1 MGRPSQNL
9 PVLPAPAAA
18 PVKFAD
24 TAPGKAAR
32 HYWRHRAAYA
42 PVTGAAVLFA
52 AGCEAHRV
60 TGVTDALGLGAA
72 TAAALGGH
80 AAHRLWRKRN
90 GRPLANAHRLYQA
103 ALASSSITYLACAS
117 AVSPLHESMLILFG
131 TLTAPLSLAWWLRRL
146 VPAAPAAPAAA
157 ETQPSAGE
165 QQDPADPRDAFTR
178 LIADVWEEGFACEGG
193 QFPRT
198 ALDQIERLSDT
209 GGFAF
214 AATVRFNL
222 GKGPV
227 RQRPAMLIEH
237 TDLIAQAYTGVGDG
251 RAAIHP
257 ANVIAQPR
265 PDGTARLYVFER
277 NPLQATARLERVAQP
292 GSFTHPQLARTV
304 TGEYQP
310 YRVWIDG
317 FGSPHRVAVGS
328 TGSGKSQLARTLLT
342 LDMHTTDEHGRPVVA
357 PWVLDPHAGA
367 SYAGW
372 LDKLD
377 LFARPLP
384 IEDLYVQIRLSLE
397 AMVQVLRTRVGQ
409 MAAEGI
415 DLIRPTFERPLVSG
429 YIDEVPTLMRRDK
442 KILGLLEELAE
453 GGRKAAVR
461 LTVLSISVAE
471 DVLTSHTLRD
481 ALVSGDKFLL
491 RGGSLAT
498 KLNMAP
504 GVAGVDP
511 RGLQAHFADGSPT
524 GGLGYRASGGD
535 EVGQPIRF
543 VQSDARWLATG
554 RSAHVEQAAAL
565 RELFAR
571 QLRDPALVAANTRAA
586 APQPAPEHAA
596 PAANASATPIT
607 VKTKPARGE
616 TWPRVEQF
624 LEFTGD
630 PQRVCDIAAA
640 VGATDTAVIN
650 ALQRNGAV
658 QEPGT
663 GRWTL
668 AKYLAPAA
676 QRNGATVLDGAA
688 A

>member
-9 PVLPAPAAA
+9 PVLASNPPA
-18 PVKFAD
+18 PVKLAD

-32 HYWRHRAAYA
+32 HYWHNRAAYA

-60 TGVTDALGLGAA
+60 TAAADTLGIGAA
-72 TAAALGGH
+72 AAAALTGH
-80 AAHRLWRKRN
+80 VAHRVWRKRN
-90 GRPLANAHRLYQA
+90 GRPLVNAHRLYQA
-103 ALASSSITYLACAS
+103 ALASSSITYLAAAS
-117 AVSPLHESMLILFG
+117 AISPMQQGMLILYG
-131 TLTAPLSLAWWLRRL
+131 ALAAPLALGWWLRRL
-146 VPAAPAAPAAA
+146 VPAPQAPAAA
-157 ETQPSAGE
+157 PAQAPPEEPQA
-165 QQDPADPRDAFTR
+165 PADPRDAFTR
-178 LIADVWEEGFACEGG
+178 LIADVWDEGFACPDG

-198 ALDQIERLSDT
+198 ALDQIERLDAA

-214 AATVRFNL
+214 TATVHFNR
-222 GKGPV
+222 GKGPI
-227 RQRPAMLIEH
+227 RHRPTMLIEH

-251 RAAIHP
+251 GAPIHP

-277 NPLQATARLERVAQP
+277 NPLQTPARLDAVAQP

-304 TGEYQP
+304 TGDFQP
-310 YRVWIDG
+310 YRVWVDG
-317 FGSPHRVAVGS
+317 FGSPHRVLVGS

-342 LDMHTTDEHGRPVVA
+342 LDMHTTDAQGRPIVA
-357 PWVLDPHAGA
+357 PLVLDPHAGA

-372 LDKLD
+372 LDKVD

-384 IEDLYVQIRLSLE
+384 IEDLYVQIRLALQ
-397 AMVQVLRTRVGQ
+397 AMVDVLRMRVGQ

-415 DLIRPTFERPLVSG
+415 DLIRPTFERPLMSG

-442 KILGLLEELAE
+442 KILPLLEEIAE

-461 LTVLSISVAE
+461 LTVMSISVAE

-498 KLNMAP
+498 KLNLAP

-524 GGLGYRASGGD
+524 GGLGYWASGGD
-535 EVGQPIRF
+535 EAGQPIRF
-543 VQSDARWLATG
+543 AQSGARWLATG
-554 RSAHVEQAAAL
+554 RSAHVEQTAAL
-565 RELFAR
+565 RERFAR
-571 QLRDPALVAANTRAA
+571 QLRDPSRLSSAASTEASSALDARPADTVTAPTVTLAAKA
-586 APQPAPEHAA
+586 
-596 PAANASATPIT
+596 
-607 VKTKPARGE
+607 KPARGE

-624 LEFTGD
+624 LDFTGE

-640 VGATDTAVIN
+640 VGASDTAVIN
-650 ALQRNGAV
+650 ALQRNGAA
-658 QEPGT
+658 QDPDT

-668 AKYLAPAA
+668 AKYLAIAA
-676 QRNGATVLDGAA
+676 RSAGTEVGAA

>member
-1 MGRPSQNL
+1 MARPSQNL
-9 PVLPAPAAA
+9 PVPVKAAPA

-24 TAPGKAAR
+24 TAPGKAAH
-32 HYWRHRAAYA
+32 HYWRNRAAYA
-42 PVTGAAVLFA
+42 PVTGAGVLFA

-60 TGVTDALGLGAA
+60 TGAADALGIVSV
-72 TAAALGGH
+72 AALAAGGH
-80 AAHRLWRKRN
+80 AAHRVWRKRN
-90 GRPLANAHRLYQA
+90 GRPLVNAHRLYQA
-103 ALASSSITYLACAS
+103 ALASSSITYLAAAS
-117 AVSPLHESMLILFG
+117 SVSPTRPAMAIFYG
-131 TLTAPLSLAWWLRRL
+131 VLTAPLALAWWLRRL
-146 VPAAPAAPAAA
+146 VPDAPQAPVGAETQAAPAEPPA
-157 ETQPSAGE
+157 TQ
-165 QQDPADPRDAFTR
+165 DDPRDAFTR
-178 LIADVWEEGFACEGG
+178 LIATVWEEGFACEGG

-198 ALDQIERLSDT
+198 GLDEIERLSDT

-214 AATVRFNL
+214 AATVRFNR

-227 RQRPAMLIEH
+227 RHRPAALIEH

-251 RAAIHP
+251 GAPIHP

-277 NPLQATARLERVAQP
+277 NPLQAAAPLERVAAP

-310 YRVWIDG
+310 YRVWVDG

-357 PWVLDPHAGA
+357 PLVLDPHAGA

-372 LDKLD
+372 LDKVD

-384 IEDLYVQIRLSLE
+384 IEDLYVQIRLALE
-397 AMVQVLRTRVGQ
+397 AMVQVLRVRVGE

-415 DLIRPTFERPLVSG
+415 DLIRPTHDRPLVSG

-442 KILGLLEELAE
+442 KILPLLEELAE
-453 GGRKAAVR
+453 GGRKAAMR
-461 LTVLSISVAE
+461 LTVMSISVAE

-498 KLNMAP
+498 KLNLAP

-535 EVGQPIRF
+535 EAGQPVRF
-543 VQSDARWLATG
+543 AQSGARWLATG
-554 RSAHVEQAAAL
+554 RSAHIPQAAEL
-565 RELFAR
+565 RERFAL
-571 QLRDPALVAANTRAA
+571 QLRESASPGAASAQAGGARAA
-586 APQPAPEHAA
+586 EPADAAHARVV
-596 PAANASATPIT
+596 PIAAGSR
-607 VKTKPARGE
+607 PARGE

-624 LEFTGD
+624 LDFTGE
-630 PQRVCDIAAA
+630 PQRVRDIAAA
-640 VGATDTAVIN
+640 VGGSDTAVIN

-658 QEPGT
+658 QDPDT

-668 AKYLAPAA
+668 EKYLTA
-676 QRNGATVLDGAA
+676 GVLDGVAA
-688 A
+688 

>member
-9 PVLPAPAAA
+9 PVLATNPPA
-18 PVKFAD
+18 PVKFTD

-32 HYWRHRAAYA
+32 HYWRNRAAYA

-60 TGVTDALGLGAA
+60 TAAADALGIGAAA
-72 TAAALGGH
+72 TAALTGH
-80 AAHRLWRKRN
+80 VAHRVWRKRN
-90 GRPLANAHRLYQA
+90 GRPLVNAHRLYQA
-103 ALASSSITYLACAS
+103 ALASSSITYLAAAS
-117 AVSPLHESMLILFG
+117 AISPLARPMLILYG
-131 TLTAPLSLAWWLRRL
+131 ALAAPLALGWWLRRL
-146 VPAAPAAPAAA
+146 VPAPRAVDGAPAQA
-157 ETQPSAGE
+157 QPDEPQA
-165 QQDPADPRDAFTR
+165 PADPRDAFTR
-178 LIADVWEEGFACEGG
+178 LIADVWDEGFACPDG

-198 ALDQIERLSDT
+198 ALDQIERLDGT

-214 AATVRFNL
+214 TATVHFNR

-227 RQRPAMLIEH
+227 RHRPTMLIEH

-251 RAAIHP
+251 GAPIHP

-277 NPLQATARLERVAQP
+277 NPLQVPARLERIADP

-304 TGEYQP
+304 TGDFQP
-310 YRVWIDG
+310 YRVWVDG

-342 LDMHTTDEHGRPVVA
+342 LDMHTTDEAGRPVVA

-372 LDKLD
+372 LDKID

-384 IEDLYVQIRLSLE
+384 VEDLYVQIRLALQ
-397 AMVQVLRTRVGQ
+397 AMVDVLRLRVGQ

-415 DLIRPTFERPLVSG
+415 DLITPTFERPLLSG

-442 KILGLLEELAE
+442 KILPLLEEIAE

-461 LTVLSISVAE
+461 LTVMSISVAE

-535 EVGQPIRF
+535 EAGQPIRF

-554 RSAHVEQAAAL
+554 RSAHIEQASSL
-565 RELFAR
+565 RAMFAR
-571 QLRDPALVAANTRAA
+571 QLRDPSLVAADDRTPAPSA
-586 APQPAPEHAA
+586 APVRPAVTVEVSSVSLAA
-596 PAANASATPIT
+596 KA
-607 VKTKPARGE
+607 KPARGE

-624 LEFTGD
+624 LDFTGE

-640 VGATDTAVIN
+640 VGASDTAVIN

-658 QEPGT
+658 QDPDT

-668 AKYLAPAA
+668 EKYLVLAA
-676 QRNGATVLDGAA
+676 GRIEVLDGAA